1 MEKKRSTIY
10 YEFWKIKGYTESLVH
25 TGTRTVGSNNTITTG
40 VDSVPTATITIP
52 MEDLPAEEIK
62 DGKEPNLSLY
72 KIKVFYQSDGITK
85 YIFVGTVDSL
95 DLDYAHYTCTIN
107 LSHYASRMREWV
119 MPTGYTVKETSL
131 EHVIGPNGADLGY
144 SSTMGDDTQTYEAR
158 VKFAFRD
165 GVENTP
171 IEMSF
176 SSQNKLAALNEVL
189 SNTEEVHFVVDLS
202 KEDTIILGKF
212 GDLTPVLISPTAYY
226 DDEDCNERDKSNFV
240 TMLTEPV
247 YNVDYTNHFNR
258 AVVFCGDV
266 AEDIMHMTLK
276 EVYEDQSLQIEGFPV
291 GMYDNEINLQP
302 EAEWKERS
310 ESDTHIHNTTKINN
324 EKVYKK
330 YEVVAYA
337 NNDNREYYVTDQQ
350 QLNEDGVIYHTVFNF
365 TDLYPIPELE
375 RKENEDDPDEEA
387 VEYAITDD
395 DRKAI
400 VQRAYWR
407 AIRKLKSQRP
417 EHVWQ
422 FNSTPLPY
430 NFQDGQK
437 VSFYFVKKVVNR
449 DDDCEPYEKTVVKIQ
464 KDLYVTKRTIT
475 FDEELNEINT
485 ITLDVEI
492 RSRDVTDAEWI
503 LRTRAQ
509 AANSS
514 GDGGNNP
521 TPIPLYDNHK
531 FRYNMNESTRD
542 DVRTSGGSFN
552 YNLNSSSRD

>member
-1 MEKKRSTIY
+1 MEKRKTIY
-10 YEFWKIKGYTESLVH
+10 YEFWKIKGYTDSLVH

-40 VDSVPTATITIP
+40 VDTVPTATITIP

-72 KIKVFYQSDGITK
+72 KIKIFYQADGIQK
-85 YIFVGTVDSL
+85 YVFVGTVDSL
-95 DLDYAHYTCTIN
+95 SLDYAHYTCTIN
-107 LSHYASRMREWV
+107 LSHNVSRMREWV
-119 MPTGYTVKETSL
+119 MPTGYTVKETTLS
-131 EHVIGPNGADLGY
+131 HVVGANGADLGY

-158 VKFAFRD
+158 VNFIYRD
-165 GVENTP
+165 GVEDTP

-176 SSQNKLAALNEVL
+176 SSQNKLAALIEVL
-189 SNTEEVHFVVDLS
+189 NNTESVHFVVDLS

-226 DDEDCNERDKSNFV
+226 EEECVNRDQSNFV

-276 EVYEDQSLQIEGFPV
+276 EVYNDPSLQIEGFPV

-302 EAEWKERS
+302 ETQWKQ
-310 ESDTHIHNTTKINN
+310 SDNSDKIHNTSKINN
-324 EKVYKK
+324 EKIYKN

-350 QLNEDGVIYHTVFNF
+350 QLDEDGVIYHTVFNF

-375 RKENEDDPDEEA
+375 HKENEDDEDSETI
-387 VEYAITDD
+387 EYAITDD

-407 AIRKLKSQRP
+407 AIRKLKAQRP

-437 VSFYFVKKVVNR
+437 VSFYFVKKVSSR
-449 DDDCEPYEKTVVKIQ
+449 DGDCEQGEKTIVRIQ
-464 KDLYVTKRTIT
+464 KDLYLTKRTIT

-492 RSRDVTDAEWI
+492 RPRDVSDAEWI
-503 LRTRAQ
+503 LRTLAQ
-509 AANSS
+509 ANSS
-514 GDGGNNP
+514 GNGGDAP

-542 DVRTSGGSFN
+542 DVRNSGGSFN
-552 YNLNSSSRD
+552 YNLNSNSRD

>member
-1 MEKKRSTIY
+1 MEKRKTIY
-10 YEFWKIKGYTESLVH
+10 YEFWKLKGYAENLVK

-40 VDSVPTATITIP
+40 VDTVPTATLTIP
-52 MEDLPAEEIK
+52 MEDLPADEIA

-72 KIKVFYQSDGITK
+72 KIKVFYQAEGIQK
-85 YIFVGTVDSL
+85 YVFVGTVDSL
-95 DLDYAHYTCTIN
+95 ALDYAHYTCTIN
-107 LSHYASRMREWV
+107 LSHNVSRMREWI
-119 MPTGYTVKETSL
+119 MPNGYVVKESSL
-131 EHVIGPNGADLGY
+131 SHVIGPNGADLGY

-158 VKFAFRD
+158 VNFVYRD

-171 IEMSF
+171 IEISF
-176 SSQNKLAALNEVL
+176 SSQNKLAALTEVL
-189 SNTEEVHFVVDLS
+189 NNTESVHFVVDLS

-212 GDLTPVLISPTAYY
+212 GDLTPVLISPNAYY
-226 DDEDCNERDKSNFV
+226 EEDCDKRNSDNFV

-276 EVYEDQSLQIEGFPV
+276 EVYENPSLQIEGFPV

-302 EAEWKERS
+302 EAEWKQK
-310 ESDTHIHNTTKINN
+310 DNTDKIHNTTKINN
-324 EKVYKK
+324 EKKYKK

-375 RKENEDDPDEEA
+375 RKEDENNDDEEA

-395 DRKAI
+395 DRRAI

-407 AIRKLKSQRP
+407 AIRKLKAQRP

-437 VSFYFVKKVVNR
+437 VSFYFIKKVSQR
-449 DDDCEPYEKTVVKIQ
+449 DGDCEEGDKTIVKIQ
-464 KDLYVTKRTIT
+464 RDLYMTKRTIT
-475 FDEELNEINT
+475 FDEDLNEINT

-492 RSRDVTDAEWI
+492 RPRDVSDAEWI
-503 LRTRAQ
+503 LRTKAQ
-509 AANSS
+509 ANSS
-514 GDGGNNP
+514 NTTTES
-521 TPIPLYDNHK
+521 TPIPLSDSNR
-531 FRYNMNESTRD
+531 FNYNFHESTRD
-542 DVRTSGGSFN
+542 DVRNSAGDYNYSLNTST
-552 YNLNSSSRD
+552 RD